1 MFPLF
6 GFIAHVVLFASIQIL
21 GIFTGQNAMAILDKS
36 SVVVQEV
43 PLPMTL
49 LSFVIAFSLLFL
61 LLRFSGK
68 FNLFKYFFYFLI
80 IIGSKLVFE
89 AFFNPLLANILT
101 LSLLALFILRKS
113 LLVHN
118 LTLGIT
124 IAGVAVSLGLSFSFS
139 TVLFLMGAFSFYDVL
154 AVYRSS
160 HMVRLFKGMAN
171 KGVILAIMIP
181 QRLSKLNVK
190 SNEFRP
196 GQGVFILGTGDLAF
210 PLFFAVSALKFSV
223 LSAWFIVAGAT
234 IGAALVYYLLNTQ
247 KSTRAM
253 PALPPIAICS
263 VLGFVLSLL
272 V

>member
-6 GFIAHVVLFASIQIL
+6 GFIAHIFLFLSIQIL
-21 GIFTGQNAMAILDKS
+21 GIFTGLNALEILNSSAI
-36 SVVVQEV
+36 VVQEV

-68 FNLFKYFFYFLI
+68 FNLFKYFFYLLI

-89 AFFNPLLANILT
+89 AFFNPVVANILT
-101 LSLLALFILRKS
+101 LSLLALFLFRKS
-113 LLVHN
+113 LLIHN

-139 TVLFLMGAFSFYDVL
+139 TVLFLMGAFSVYDVL

-160 HMVRLFKGMAN
+160 HMVKLFKGMAN

-181 QRLSKLNVK
+181 SRLDKINIK
-190 SNEFRP
+190 SNEFKP
-196 GQGVFILGTGDLAF
+196 GQGIFIMGTGDLAF
-210 PLFFAVSALKFSV
+210 PLFFAISALKFSIV
-223 LSAWFIVAGAT
+223 SAWFIVIGAT
-234 IGAALVYYLLNTQ
+234 IGSALVYYLLNVQ
-247 KSTRAM
+247 RSNRAM

-263 VLGFVLSLL
+263 VLGYVASLL

>member
-21 GIFTGQNAMAILDKS
+21 GIFTGLNAMDMLDKS
-36 SVVVQEV
+36 SIAVQEV

-49 LSFVIAFSLLFL
+49 LSFIIAFSLLFL

-89 AFFNPLLANILT
+89 AFFVPLLANILT

-139 TVLFLMGAFSFYDVL
+139 TVLFLMGAFSVYDVL

-160 HMVRLFKGMAN
+160 HMVKLFKGMAN

-181 QRLSKLNVK
+181 QRLSKISIK

-210 PLFFAVSALKFSV
+210 PLFFAVSALKFSIV
-223 LSAWFIVAGAT
+223 SAWFIVAGSVV
-234 IGAALVYYLLNTQ
+234 GAAAVYYLLNTQ

-253 PALPPIAICS
+253 PALPPIALCS
-263 VLGFVLSLL
+263 VLGFALSLII
-272 V
+272 

>member
-6 GFIAHVVLFASIQIL
+6 GFIAHVALFASIQIL
-21 GIFTGQNAMAILDKS
+21 GIFTGLNAMDILDES

-43 PLPMTL
+43 PLSMTL
-49 LSFVIAFSLLFL
+49 FSFIIAFSILFL

-68 FNLFKYFFYFLI
+68 FNFFKYFFYFLI

-89 AFFNPLLANILT
+89 AFFVPFLANILT
-101 LSLLALFILRKS
+101 LSLLALFLLRKS

-139 TVLFLMGAFSFYDVL
+139 TVLFLLGAFSFYDVL

-160 HMVRLFKGMAN
+160 HMVKLFKGMAN

-181 QRLSKLNVK
+181 QRLNKLKVK
-190 SNEFRP
+190 SNNFTP

-223 LSAWFIVAGAT
+223 ISAWFIVAGAT
-234 IGAALVYYLLNTQ
+234 VGAALVYYLLTTQ

-253 PALPPIAICS
+253 PALPPIALCS
-263 VLGFVLSLL
+263 VVGFALSLI

>member
-6 GFIAHVVLFASIQIL
+6 GFVAHIFLFLSIQVL
-21 GIFTGQNAMAILDKS
+21 GIFTGLNALKILNGS
-36 SVVVQEV
+36 TAVVQEV

-49 LSFVIAFSLLFL
+49 LSFVIAFSLLFF

-89 AFFNPLLANILT
+89 AFFTPLVANILT
-101 LSLLALFILRKS
+101 LSLLALFLFRKS
-113 LLVHN
+113 LIVHN
-118 LTLGIT
+118 LTIGIT

-160 HMVRLFKGMAN
+160 HMLKLFKGMAN

-181 QRLSKLNVK
+181 QRLNKLTIK
-190 SNEFRP
+190 SNEFKP
-196 GQGVFILGTGDLAF
+196 GQGVFIMGTGDLAF
-210 PLFFAVSALKFSV
+210 PLFFAVSALKFSIV
-223 LSAWFIVAGAT
+223 SAWFIVGGAT
-234 IGAALVYYLLNTQ
+234 LGAAAVYYLLNIQ
-247 KSTRAM
+247 RSNRAM
-253 PALPPIAICS
+253 PALPPIALGS
-263 VLGFVLSLL
+263 VLGYVVSLL
-272 V
+272 I

>member
-1 MFPLF
+1 MFPVF
-6 GFIAHVVLFASIQIL
+6 GFIAHIALFAAIQVL
-21 GIFTGQNAMAILDKS
+21 GIFTGLNALEILEKS
-36 SVVVQEV
+36 SVTVQEV

-49 LSFVIAFSLLFL
+49 FSFVIAFSLLFL

-89 AFFNPLLANILT
+89 AFFAPIIANILT
-101 LSLLALFILRKS
+101 LSLLALFLFRKS

-160 HMVRLFKGMAN
+160 HMVKLFRGMAS

-181 QRLSKLNVK
+181 QRLSKINVK
-190 SNEFRP
+190 SNEFKP
-196 GQGVFILGTGDLAF
+196 GQGVFIMGTGDLAF
-210 PLFFAVSALKFSV
+210 PLFLAVSALKFSV
-223 LSAWFIVAGAT
+223 VSAWFIVGGA
-234 IGAALVYYLLNTQ
+234 IFGAALVYYLLNTQ

-253 PALPPIAICS
+253 PALPPIALCS
-263 VLGFVLSLL
+263 VLGFALSLII
-272 V
+272 